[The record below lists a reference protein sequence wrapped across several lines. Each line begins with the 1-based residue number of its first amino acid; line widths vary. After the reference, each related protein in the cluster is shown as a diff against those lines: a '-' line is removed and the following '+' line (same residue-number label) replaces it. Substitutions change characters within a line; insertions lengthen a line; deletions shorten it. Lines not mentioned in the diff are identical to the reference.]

1 LAITRTFEVDLHDLQ
16 RLSGGDGDSGAR
28 FHQAIL
34 PRQSAIQVR
43 FNLPFSSAL
52 CTKRRSDPG
61 FSSAPADL
69 HAG

>member
-1 LAITRTFEVDLHDLQ
+1 AGTFEVDLHDLQ
-16 RLSGGDGDSGAR
+16 RLSGGNGDSGAR

-52 CTKRRSDPG
+52 CMKRRSDPG